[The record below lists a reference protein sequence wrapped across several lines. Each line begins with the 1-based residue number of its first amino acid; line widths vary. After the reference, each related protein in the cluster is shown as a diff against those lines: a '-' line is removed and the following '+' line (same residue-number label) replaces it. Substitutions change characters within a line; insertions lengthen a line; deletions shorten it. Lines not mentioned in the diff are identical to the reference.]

1 MHDRRG
7 SNAEAVRRV
16 WEEQYTEYGRLVVI
30 DSPYRSLV
38 TPLMAYIDAVDR
50 QDPTNLTTVVLPEYI
65 PKHWWERLL
74 HNQTAFRLKA
84 ALLFRP
90 GTVVINVPYHPRG

>member
-1 MHDRRG
+1 M
-7 SNAEAVRRV
+7 
-16 WEEQYTEYGRLVVI
+16 I
-30 DSPYRSLV
+30 DSLYQSLV
-38 TPLMAYIDAVDR
+38 TPLLAYIDAVDR
-50 QDPTNLTTVVLPEYI
+50 QDPDDLVTVVLQEFV

-90 GTVVINVPYHPRG
+90 GTVVTNVPYHLRR